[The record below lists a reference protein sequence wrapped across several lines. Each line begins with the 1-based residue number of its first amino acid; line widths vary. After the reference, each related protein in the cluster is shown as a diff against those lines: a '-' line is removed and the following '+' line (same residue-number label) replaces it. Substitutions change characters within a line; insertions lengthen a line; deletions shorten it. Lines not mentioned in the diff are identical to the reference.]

1 MTERGASRLPLV
13 EAVEAAVAGGVDWV
27 QVRER
32 ALPGRELLAHVEA
45 VAAAARRGAAARGGE
60 LVIVVNRRVD
70 LVLALGLDGVHLG
83 FDGMEPASA
92 RALLGPG
99 AQIGVSVHAAEEAA
113 AAEAAGASYVHLA
126 PIFAPRSKPGTRPPL
141 GPGAIRAA
149 RAAGARR
156 IFAQGGVDA
165 GNAAELWRAGA
176 AGLAVTGAL
185 LQATDPRAEAAR
197 LRRALDAAANSAHA
211 AP

>member
-1 MTERGASRLPLV
+1 VTDRGASRLPLV

-32 ALPGRELLAHVEA
+32 VLQGRQLLAHVEA

-60 LVIVVNRRVD
+60 LVVLVNRRTD

-83 FDGMEPASA
+83 FDGMEPATA
-92 RALLGPG
+92 RALLGG
-99 AQIGVSVHAAEEAA
+99 AARIGVSTHTPAEAV

-126 PIFAPRSKPGTRPPL
+126 PIFSPRSKAAARPPL
-141 GPGAIRAA
+141 GLAALRAA
-149 RAAGARR
+149 RAAGARAV
-156 IFAQGGVDA
+156 FAQGGVGA
-165 GNAAELWRAGA
+165 ENAAALWQAGA

-185 LQATDPRAEAAR
+185 LGAADPGAAAAR
-197 LRRALDAAANSAHA
+197 LRRALDEAAKAAHA